1 MSWCPTTS
9 RSNCRRTRRC
19 RWRSAAYHIHFLT
32 PESEGLLDWYLE
44 TFSLERRPRGL
55 IETTTN
61 VPGMNLSFGNARAP
75 TLATRGRSIDHIG
88 FELDDLEAFCAML
101 TARGVEF
108 DVPFRE
114 IPSIALR
121 IAFITDPSGV
131 SIELTE
137 GYDEY

>member
-1 MSWCPTTS
+1 
-9 RSNCRRTRRC
+9 
-19 RWRSAAYHIHFLT
+19 
-32 PESEGLLDWYLE
+32 
-44 TFSLERRPRGL
+44 
-55 IETTTN
+55 
-61 VPGMNLSFGNARAP
+61 
-75 TLATRGRSIDHIG
+75 
-88 FELDDLEAFCAML
+88 ML